1 MEEWKKWKNWK
12 DFYQYMNNALE
23 DGDVKALILKTIKE
37 GELIKLKDLSLFLN
51 LEKTLA
57 KTNPKVVEKAINFV
71 KLIRQ
76 YN

>member
-1 MEEWKKWKNWK
+1 MEEWKNWK
-12 DFYQYMNNALE
+12 DFYQYMDNALE

>member
-1 MEEWKKWKNWK
+1 MEEWKNWK
-12 DFYQYMNNALE
+12 DFYQYMDNALE
-23 DGDVKALILKTIKE
+23 DGDVKDLILKTIKE
-37 GELIKLKDLSLFLN
+37 GKLIKLKELSLFLN